1 MPKLTD
7 MQLILLSNA
16 AQRDNGSLLPA
27 PKSLGRKPG
36 AVTKSIAAL
45 VKRGL
50 AEETEATDTVLTAA
64 GRAAIGID
72 PSEPTG
78 DKPEVND
85 LAAPSPSNAKPLRQT
100 KAAAVLAMLERE
112 EGATLDELI
121 AATNW
126 LPHTT
131 RAALTGLRK
140 KGHAI
145 DRSKRGDIT
154 CYHTKAARA

>member
-1 MPKLTD
+1 MSKLTD

-16 AQRDNGSLLPA
+16 AQRNDGGLLPA
-27 PKSLGRKPG
+27 PESLGGKPR
-36 AVTKSIAAL
+36 AVTKSIATL
-45 VKRGL
+45 IKRGF
-50 AEETEATDTVLTAA
+50 AEETKATGIALTSA

-72 PSEPTG
+72 ASEPTG
-78 DKPEVND
+78 DDAQIIHIETS
-85 LAAPSPSNAKPLRQT
+85 SPSNAKPPRQT
-100 KAAAVLAMLERE
+100 KAAVVLALLERE

-154 CYHTKAARA
+154 CYHSKAAWA

>member
-1 MPKLTD
+1 MPKLSD
-7 MQLILLSNA
+7 IQLILLSNA
-16 AQRDNGSLLPA
+16 AQRDNGNLLPA
-27 PKSLGRKPG
+27 PESLGGKPA

-45 VKRGL
+45 IKRGFV
-50 AEETEATDTVLTAA
+50 EETEATGIAMTAA

-72 PSEPTG
+72 ASEPTDDEARICG
-78 DKPEVND
+78 IETP
-85 LAAPSPSNAKPLRQT
+85 APSDAKPPRQT
-100 KAAAVLAMLERE
+100 KAAVVLALLERE

-154 CYHTKAARA
+154 CYHSKAA

>member
-7 MQLILLSNA
+7 VQLILLSNA
-16 AQRDNGSLLPA
+16 AQRDDGSLLP
-27 PKSLGRKPG
+27 PPENLGGKPA
-36 AVTKSIAAL
+36 AVIKSIAAL
-45 VKRGL
+45 IKRGL
-50 AEETEATDTVLTAA
+50 VEETEATGIALTAA
-64 GRAAIGID
+64 GRTAIGID
-72 PSEPTG
+72 ASGPTDDDTQANDIDTPSASG
-78 DKPEVND
+78 SKP
-85 LAAPSPSNAKPLRQT
+85 ARQT
-100 KAAAVLAMLERE
+100 KAAVVLALLERE

-126 LPHTT
+126 LPNTT

-154 CYHTKAARA
+154 CYHSKAA

>member
-16 AQRDNGSLLPA
+16 VRRNDGTLLPA
-27 PKSLGRKPG
+27 PESLGRKPT

-45 VKRGL
+45 IRRGFV
-50 AEETEATDTVLTAA
+50 EETEATGIVLTAA
-64 GRAAIGID
+64 GRAAIGVHAL
-72 PSEPTG
+72 EPRG
-78 DKPEVND
+78 DDAQVND
-85 LAAPSPSNAKPLRQT
+85 IGAPTASNAKPPRPT
-100 KAAAVLAMLERE
+100 KATLVLALLERE

-154 CYHTKAARA
+154 CYHSKAA

>member
-1 MPKLTD
+1 MSKLTD
-7 MQLILLSNA
+7 MQLILLSHA
-16 AQRDNGSLLPA
+16 AQRDDGSLLPA
-27 PKSLGRKPG
+27 PKSLGGKPG

-45 VKRGL
+45 FKRGFV
-50 AEETEATDTVLTAA
+50 EETEATGIALTAA
-64 GRAAIGID
+64 GWAAIGID
-72 PSEPTG
+72 ASKPTG
-78 DKPEVND
+78 DDAQVHDIQPS
-85 LAAPSPSNAKPLRQT
+85 SPSNTKPLRQT
-100 KAAAVLAMLERE
+100 KAAVVLALLERE

-154 CYHTKAARA
+154 CYHSKAA

>member
-16 AQRDNGSLLPA
+16 AQRDDGSLLPA
-27 PKSLGRKPG
+27 PESLGGKPA

-45 VKRGL
+45 IRRGFV
-50 AEETEATDTVLTAA
+50 EETEATGTVLTAA

-72 PSEPTG
+72 ASKPTG
-78 DKPEVND
+78 DDGQVNNLD
-85 LAAPSPSNAKPLRQT
+85 APSPSEAKPLRQT
-100 KAAAVLAMLERE
+100 KAAAVLALLERE

-154 CYHTKAARA
+154 CYHAKAA

>member
-7 MQLILLSNA
+7 IQLILLNKA
-16 AQRDNGSLLPA
+16 AQQGDGSLLPA
-27 PKSLGRKPG
+27 PESLDGKPA
-36 AVTKSIAAL
+36 AVAKSIAAL
-45 VKRGL
+45 IKRGFV
-50 AEETEATDTVLTAA
+50 EETEATGIALTAA
-64 GRAAIGID
+64 GRAAIGVEA
-72 PSEPTG
+72 SGPTG
-78 DKPEVND
+78 DDGQVND
-85 LAAPSPSNAKPLRQT
+85 LDAPSPSDAKPLRQT
-100 KAAAVLAMLERE
+100 KAAVVLAMLERE
-112 EGATLDELI
+112 EGATLVELI

-154 CYHTKAARA
+154 CYHSKAA